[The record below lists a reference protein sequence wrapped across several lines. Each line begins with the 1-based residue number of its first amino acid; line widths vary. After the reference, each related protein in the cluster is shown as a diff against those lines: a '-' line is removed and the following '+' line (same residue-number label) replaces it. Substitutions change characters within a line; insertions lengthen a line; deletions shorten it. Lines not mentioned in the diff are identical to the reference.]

1 MIKHES
7 APQQV
12 RQDDRTFQSR
22 WIAANALAEAV
33 GLGGS
38 ALVAFAFLVQWEA
51 TWGVI
56 WSAAAVVL
64 LSTLCEGTAVGIAQ
78 WSVLRGRLPALR
90 PAAWWA
96 STALGAGVAWTLG
109 MVPST
114 LMAMGE
120 ANADAAAAPMAEPST
135 LVVYALAAG
144 MGLVLGPVLA
154 TPQWWVLR
162 RFVDRA
168 WRWIPANSLAWAVG
182 MVAIFAG
189 VGFAADSGA
198 PVAVIVPVV
207 IMTLLFAGAAVGAI
221 HGAFLVR
228 MLAET

>member
-1 MIKHES
+1 MMSMHTS
-7 APQQV
+7 APQ
-12 RQDDRTFQSR
+12 RIRHDDRTFWGR
-22 WIAANALAEAV
+22 WVAANALAEAV

-56 WSAAAVVL
+56 WSAVAVVL
-64 LSTLCEGTAVGIAQ
+64 LSTLCEGTAVGVAQ
-78 WSVLRGRLPALR
+78 WAVLRGRFPALR
-90 PAAWWA
+90 LRAWWA
-96 STALGAGVAWTLG
+96 MTALGAGVAWTLG

-114 LMAMGE
+114 LISLGE
-120 ANADAAAAPMAEPST
+120 ASTEAAPVAEPPA